1 MNGSLPASV
10 YRCAMKPFGS
20 AFVLLLVLGACSGEK
35 PQTPPPTTTTTTT
48 TAAPPA
54 AQAEDAEKG
63 VWAGQLRI
71 NAHAGAAVLNYVGAE
86 SGDFVPMRFRTDS
99 EAGKKILAVCADED
113 LCEVEGSVRF
123 LDEPPPENASAV
135 GEIVGVDRVR
145 KLPPESGV

>member
-1 MNGSLPASV
+1 M
-10 YRCAMKPFGS
+10 YRCAMKPLCS
-20 AFVLLLVLGACSGEK
+20 VFVLLLVLGACSGEK
-35 PQTPPPTTTTTTT
+35 PKSEPAAPAQTPPTTTT
-48 TAAPPA
+48 APPPS
-54 AQAEDAEKG
+54 AESGDAEKG
-63 VWAGQLRI
+63 VWAGQIRI
-71 NAHAGAAVLNYVGAE
+71 DAHAGAAVLNYVGAE

-99 EAGKKILAVCADED
+99 EAGRKILAVCADED